1 MHLFHLMILTTKVSL
16 SLQKC
21 WEENQTKHQISDLKD
36 DNQTFTYLA
45 LDIEEGFPGALL
57 GRRIS

>member
-1 MHLFHLMILTTKVSL
+1 MILTTKVSL
-16 SLQKC
+16 SLQEC